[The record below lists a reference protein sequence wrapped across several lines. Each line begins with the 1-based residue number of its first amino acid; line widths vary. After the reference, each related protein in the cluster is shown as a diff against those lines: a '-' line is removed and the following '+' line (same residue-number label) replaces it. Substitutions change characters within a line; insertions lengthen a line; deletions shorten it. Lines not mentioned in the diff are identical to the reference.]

1 MAERSESIS
10 ESDIRRA
17 KEALERLD
25 STYARQRRYF
35 DDQERVLAENQ
46 RDHQHFL
53 DDKRHAMIYQL
64 RLLDGPSEAGEDFFR
79 NLSQLSDESE
89 RAYRH
94 IMQQLQQDK
103 EEARLQYRKDRD
115 RLEADI
121 YELRRQYV
129 YEDESDKSDQDPLF
143 RW

>member
-35 DDQERVLAENQ
+35 DDQERVLAERQ
-46 RDHQHFL
+46 RDRRRFL
-53 DDKRHAMIYQL
+53 DDNRHAMIYQL
-64 RLLDGPSEAGEDFFR
+64 RLLGGVSEAGAGDDFFR
-79 NLSQLSDESE
+79 YLGQLSDESE
-89 RAYRH
+89 RAYRY

-115 RLEADI
+115 RLEVALHT
-121 YELRRQYV
+121 LRRNDV
-129 YEDESDKSDQDPLF
+129 YK
-143 RW
+143 